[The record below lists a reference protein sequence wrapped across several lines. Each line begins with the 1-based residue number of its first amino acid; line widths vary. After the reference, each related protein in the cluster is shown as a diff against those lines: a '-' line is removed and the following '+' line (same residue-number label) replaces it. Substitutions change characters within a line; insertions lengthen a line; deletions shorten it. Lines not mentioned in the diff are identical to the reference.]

1 MAVIEAFLG
10 KRVEIPED
18 SRYHIKQGLWV
29 KSENEILVFGLTKP
43 ELILAG
49 GINDLDWLVAEGQ
62 RVSAGESIVF
72 AITGKILYIET
83 PSDGTVQFNSAA
95 KKNPLL
101 IRDDPYNR
109 GWLFKIIPA
118 GRVDDEW
125 KNFATAR
132 EYIDSLQSSEGF
144 KNPKG
149 LKGGVS
155 GICKAVYLGIR
166 EQKI

>member
-1 MAVIEAFLG
+1 MAIIEEFLG
-10 KRVEIPED
+10 KRAEIPEE

-29 KSENEILVFGLTKP
+29 KSENENLVFGLTEP
-43 ELILAG
+43 ALILAG
-49 GINDLDWLVAEGQ
+49 GISDLDWLVAEGQ

-72 AITGKILYIET
+72 AITGKILYIEA
-83 PSDGTVQFNSAA
+83 PSDGTMQFNSAA
-95 KKNPLL
+95 KKNPFL

-109 GWLFKIIPA
+109 GWLFKIKPA
-118 GRVDDEW
+118 GNIEDEL
-125 KNFATAR
+125 KHFATAR
-132 EYIDSLQSSEGF
+132 EYVDSLQSSEGF

-155 GICKAVYLGIR
+155 GICKAVYTGIR